1 MGKTYCIYFHTPL
14 PIRLF
19 VSLHHLPDT
28 VFVSHL
34 LPPQSPPAPIH
45 HRTFK
50 KECHCT
56 PIDQCHVQRSRLL
69 LRPPPLHIPRFRS
82 LGNPPTFLQQLNQNP
97 CLLQKLKLA
106 FVNGLDGVAAVAVK
120 CHLPPPVTV
129 VSLRA
134 PATFSRC
141 LRPPV
146 SPRLGKEVNRQRLQI
161 RCHRRSCLMLHN
173 PSKEPVCPMAQ
184 SSSVISA
191 RPRSLP
197 TSSNRTFPP
206 LPLPLT
212 LLYDLSRLL
221 GSSSLAPRS
230 HCLLLAPLGRRPAS
244 SSAQI

>member
-1 MGKTYCIYFHTPL
+1 MPRRNTNGQRPSDRRATFTTIANHVYCCVHRRCT
-14 PIRLF
+14 
-19 VSLHHLPDT
+19 
-28 VFVSHL
+28 SHG
-34 LPPQSPPAPIH
+34 S
-45 HRTFK
+45 
-50 KECHCT
+50 
-56 PIDQCHVQRSRLL
+56 V
-69 LRPPPLHIPRFRS
+69 S
-82 LGNPPTFLQQLNQNP
+82 LGNPPKFLQLNQNP

-120 CHLPPPVTV
+120 CHLPPPVTI

-197 TSSNRTFPP
+197 TSSNRTFISLLLYPP

-212 LLYDLSRLL
+212 FLPLSSPRLV
-221 GSSSLAPRS
+221 APRS
-230 HCLLLAPLGRRPAS
+230 HCLLAPLGRRPLL
-244 SSAQI
+244 QI